1 MRKDA
6 EVMLASS
13 AKPTERCA
21 GLGMNSFVLIEF
33 NRLSR
38 SRGALDLPALLRKTG
53 SSSTVT
59 DKDVREVLAR
69 RIAVRTAARISSRSA
84 RAETEKMAEAFGR
97 LSA

>member
-1 MRKDA
+1 VRKEA

-13 AKPTERCA
+13 AKPAERCID
-21 GLGMNSFVLIEF
+21 LETNSFVLIEF

-38 SRGALDLPALLRKTG
+38 PSVGTGSPGSASKTG

-84 RAETEKMAEAFGR
+84 RAEIEKTAEAFGR